1 MTYLPLIQFQDQVY
15 QIKATEGTQAI
26 IPPKFIGEIKG
37 LPEDTL
43 SATEAVAD
51 VGCQTHLCTS
61 HLLILIIIGSSNQV
75 HQFHT
80 GTQWRYAIAS
90 C

>member
-1 MTYLPLIQFQDQVY
+1 MQFQDQVY

-26 IPPKFIGEIKG
+26 IPPKFIAEIKG

-51 VGCQTHLCTS
+51 VGCQLSPLHLPNS
-61 HLLILIIIGSSNQV
+61 YH
-75 HQFHT
+75 
-80 GTQWRYAIAS
+80 
-90 C
+90 